1 MANALVIYN
10 GPGPLPQSAN
20 FNAPSDGSVVFIL
33 SGTTRTASAPNM
45 TGISLS
51 LDGTVIGAAMCW
63 ANQNDNHIAMATT
76 FIPYKNLSFGQ
87 HTIELTYANGNT
99 ITDVN
104 DRIQVTL
111 LY

>member
-10 GPGPLPQSAN
+10 GPGPLPQSAT
-20 FNAPSDGSVVFIL
+20 FKAPSDGSVIFVL
-33 SGTTRTASAPNM
+33 SGTTRTASAATM

-51 LDGTVIGAAMCW
+51 LDGTVIGTAECW
-63 ANQNDNHIAMATT
+63 ANQNNNHIAMATT
-76 FIPYKNLSFGQ
+76 FIPYSKLAYGQ
-87 HTIELTYANGNT
+87 HTIEITNANGNT

-104 DRIQVTL
+104 DRAQVVL